1 MSPALAAVKRSMQAC
16 LHEHEFQRKGTTWYR
31 DLPETILV
39 VNLQGS
45 RYGGESFIN
54 LAVWLKA
61 LGTNNMPKENVC
73 HIRKRLAGKR
83 LEAALE
89 LKDSELSDVEREQ
102 AIRSALERTGIPF
115 LLACSSHPGL
125 RKMLSQAKL
134 RDAVVD
140 KAVESVIRR

>member
-1 MSPALAAVKRSMQAC
+1 MAHALAAVKRSMQAC
-16 LHEHEFQRKGTTWYR
+16 LREHEFQGRGSTWYR

-45 RYGGESFIN
+45 RYGGEYFVN

-61 LGTNNMPKENVC
+61 LGAASTPKEQVC

-83 LEAALE
+83 VEAALQVE
-89 LKDSELSDVEREQ
+89 ESELSDDEREQ
-102 AIRSALERTGIPF
+102 AISAALKRTGIPF
-115 LLACSSHPGL
+115 LLACSTQQGI
-125 RKMLSQAKL
+125 RKMIAQNKL

-140 KAVESVIRR
+140 NAVEAAVG